1 MQLTERQR
9 GQRRV
14 PRVPSPSVALVLG
27 AVGLLGAVGGAAA
40 DDGVDVNTTW
50 YQEQRQG
57 GQGGLTVI
65 HPQFDAAVDVG
76 EHTNLSLGYAADAV
90 TGATAAVYAVDA
102 VSTATTFSDVRHV
115 GSLGLGFAGRRATL
129 GFSGSVGVERDYLS
143 LSAGGNAAIDLPG
156 KNTNFAVSYSHAR
169 DQACD
174 KANAELQ
181 PLERRALTG
190 ADPCAKDYGV
200 FGKDTLDATMLVM
213 TTWRDLTIDTAQATV
228 TQNLSPT
235 MVLQASL
242 FGQVLEGFQSNP
254 YRRVRVGPNEP
265 QEHIPDTRARVALS
279 VRLNRWL
286 PKLRA
291 AVHVSGRAYSDSWG
305 VNSGTVELAY
315 SQYVGSSLL
324 LRLRARAYQQTAAT
338 FFKDAFFYE
347 TESTAGSYFTGDRE
361 LSPVRNAVVGGKL
374 TLLSVAEDDKKVWG
388 LFDRVDWNLK
398 ADVFLLDELPA
409 DDEAAN
415 LGGRATQFLSS
426 DQLLDAF
433 ELQLGLRTS
442 W

>member
-1 MQLTERQR
+1 MT
-9 GQRRV
+9 
-14 PRVPSPSVALVLG
+14 
-27 AVGLLGAVGGAAA
+27 
-40 DDGVDVNTTW
+40 
-50 YQEQRQG
+50 
-57 GQGGLTVI
+57 
-65 HPQFDAAVDVG
+65 
-76 EHTNLSLGYAADAV
+76 
-90 TGATAAVYAVDA
+90 
-102 VSTATTFSDVRHV
+102 
-115 GSLGLGFAGRRATL
+115 
-129 GFSGSVGVERDYLS
+129 
-143 LSAGGNAAIDLPG
+143 
-156 KNTNFAVSYSHAR
+156 
-169 DQACD
+169 
-174 KANAELQ
+174 
-181 PLERRALTG
+181 PL
-190 ADPCAKDYGV
+190 Y
-200 FGKDTLDATMLVM
+200 
-213 TTWRDLTIDTAQATV
+213 TAQATV

>member
-1 MQLTERQR
+1 MQLTART
-9 GQRRV
+9 GALLAFV
-14 PRVPSPSVALVLG
+14 AGSVA
-27 AVGLLGAVGGAAA
+27 ASPAAA
-40 DDGVDVNTTW
+40 DEGDETVALTTTW

-57 GQGGLTVI
+57 GLGGLTVI
-65 HPQFDAAVDVG
+65 HPQASLGVGGEHVAVD
-76 EHTNLSLGYAADAV
+76 LGYAADV
-90 TGATAAVYAVDA
+90 VSGATATVYSVDA
-102 VSTATTFSDVRHV
+102 VSSATTFSDVRHQASV
-115 GSLGLGFAGRRATL
+115 GLSVGGDRSRLGIT
-129 GFSGSVGVERDYLS
+129 SSVGVERDYVS
-143 LSAGGNAAIDLPG
+143 LALGGRASVDLPG
-156 KNTNFAVSYSHAR
+156 RNTNLVLSYTHGFDAV
-169 DQACD
+169 CD
-174 KANAELQ
+174 KDNAMAT

-190 ADPCAKDYGV
+190 ADPCAKSSGIFGADTAGV
-200 FGKDTLDATMLVM
+200 TV
-213 TTWRDLTIDTAQATV
+213 WRDLAIDTAQV
-228 TQNLSPT
+228 TLNQNVSPT
-235 MVLQASL
+235 MNLQLST
-242 FGQVLEGFQSNP
+242 FGQLLDGLQSNP
-254 YRRVRVGPNEP
+254 YRRVQVGNTSP
-265 QEHIPDTRARVALS
+265 QEYMPEVRARLAVAL
-279 VRLNRWL
+279 RLNRYIEAL
-286 PKLRA
+286 HA
-291 AVHVSGRAYSDSWG
+291 ATHLDVRGYSDTWG
-305 VNSGTVELAY
+305 VNAGTVELAY

-433 ELQLGLRTS
+433 ELQLGLRTA

>member
-1 MQLTERQR
+1 MMSNSETRDR
-9 GQRRV
+9 DGRFM
-14 PRVPSPSVALVLG
+14 VAGLGGVLAAVVLAL
-27 AVGLLGAVGGAAA
+27 AVGAGVARA
-40 DDGVDVNTTW
+40 DDGIDVNTTW
-50 YQEQRQG
+50 YQEQRHG

-65 HPQFDAAVDVG
+65 HPQVDAAVDVG
-76 EHTNLSLGYAADAV
+76 EHGNLAIGYAADAV
-90 TGATAAVYAVDA
+90 SGATASVYAVDA
-102 VSTATTFSDVRHV
+102 VSSATTFSDLRHQ
-115 GSLGLGFAGRRATL
+115 GTLAIGFAGRRSKLTV
-129 GFSGSVGVERDYLS
+129 SGSVGVERDYLS
-143 LSAGGNAAIDLPG
+143 LSGGGNASIDLPG
-156 KNTNFAVSYSHAR
+156 KNSNFAVSYSHAR
-169 DQACD
+169 DQVCD
-174 KANAELQ
+174 QANAELQ

-190 ADPCAKDYGV
+190 ADPCAKDYGL
-200 FGKDTLDATMLVM
+200 FGKDTVDVNMLVQ
-213 TTWRDLTIDTAQATV
+213 TTWRDLTIDTAQATL

-235 MVLQASL
+235 MVMQASL

-254 YRRVRVGPNEP
+254 YRRVRVGANEP
-265 QEHIPDTRARVALS
+265 QENIPDTRARVALELQLKRFLP
-279 VRLNRWL
+279 RLRS
-286 PKLRA
+286 
-291 AVHVSGRAYSDSWG
+291 AVHVMGRAYSDSWG

-324 LRLRARAYQQTAAT
+324 LRVRARAYQQTAAT

-361 LSPVRNAVVGGKL
+361 LSPVRNAVIGGKL
-374 TLLSVAEDDKKVWG
+374 TLLSVAEDDHKVWG

-409 DDEAAN
+409 DDESAN

-433 ELQLGLRTS
+433 ELQLGLRTA

>member
-1 MQLTERQR
+1 MH
-9 GQRRV
+9 RV
-14 PRVPSPSVALVLG
+14 TATSVALVLG
-27 AVGLLGAVGGAAA
+27 AVGAVGVARA
-40 DDGVDVNTTW
+40 DDGIDLNTTW

-65 HPQFDAAVDVG
+65 HPQLDATVDVG
-76 EHTNLSLGYAADAV
+76 EHTNLALGYSADAV

-102 VSTATTFSDVRHV
+102 VSTATAFSDLRHE
-115 GSLGLGFAGRRATL
+115 GSLGLGFTGRRAKL
-129 GFSGSVGVERDYLS
+129 GLSGSVGVERDYLS
-143 LSAGGNAAIDLPG
+143 LAVAGNAAIDLPG
-156 KNTNFAVSYSHAR
+156 KNTNLAVSYSHAR

-200 FGKDTLDATMLVM
+200 FGKDTLDATMLVT

-286 PKLRA
+286 PRLRA

-338 FFKDAFFYE
+338 FFKDAFYYE

-361 LSPVRNAVVGGKL
+361 LSPVRNAVIGGKL

-415 LGGRATQFLSS
+415 LGGRATQFLTS

-433 ELQLGLRTS
+433 ELQLGLRTA

>member
-1 MQLTERQR
+1 M
-9 GQRRV
+9 
-14 PRVPSPSVALVLG
+14 PRVTARSVGLVLG
-27 AVGLLGAVGGAAA
+27 AAALLGGGGAAVA

-57 GQGGLTVI
+57 GLGGLTVV
-65 HPQFDAAVDVG
+65 HPQLDATVDVG
-76 EHTNLSLGYAADAV
+76 EHTSLSLGYAADAV
-90 TGATAAVYAVDA
+90 TGATATVYTVDA
-102 VSTATTFSDVRHV
+102 VSTATEFSDLRHD
-115 GSLGLGFAGRRATL
+115 GSLGLSFAGRRAKL
-129 GFSGSVGVERDYLS
+129 SLSGAVGVERDYLS
-143 LSAGGNAAIDLPG
+143 LSTSGTAAVDLPG
-156 KNTNFAVSYSHAR
+156 KNTNLAVSFSHAQ
-169 DQACD
+169 DQTCD

-200 FGKDTLDATMLVM
+200 FGKDTLGPTMLVV
-213 TTWRDLTIDTAQATV
+213 TTWRHLTIDTAQATV

-286 PKLRA
+286 PRLRG

-324 LRLRARAYQQTAAT
+324 LRVRARAYQQTAAT
-338 FFKDAFFYE
+338 FFKDAFYYE

-361 LSPVRNAVVGGKL
+361 LSPVRNAVIGGKL
-374 TLLSVAEDDKKVWG
+374 TLLSVSEDDKKVWG

-398 ADVFLLDELPA
+398 TDVFLLDELPA

-415 LGGRATQFLSS
+415 LGGRATQFLTS

-433 ELQLGLRTS
+433 ELQLGLRTA